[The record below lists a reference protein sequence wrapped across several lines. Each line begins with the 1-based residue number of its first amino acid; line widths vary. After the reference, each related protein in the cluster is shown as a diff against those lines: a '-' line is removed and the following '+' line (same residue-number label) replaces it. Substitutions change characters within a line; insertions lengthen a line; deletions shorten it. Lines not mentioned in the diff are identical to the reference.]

1 MGYARARSTVSL
13 VSGLV
18 CGVALIVSGWFLL
31 QESLLAAYVTVVL
44 ALLLAGFFGF
54 RFFRTGK
61 WMPAGVMAILS
72 LGALIFLI
80 PLIF

>member
-61 WMPAGVMAILS
+61 WMPSGVMAILS